1 MQNKKKID
9 EIKKK
14 ILPILKEHRV
24 TRAGIFGSYARGEE
38 KKRSD
43 VDILVEIDDENMS
56 LLGFIGLKN
65 LIEKALRKK
74 VDLVEYA
81 LIRKE
86 LKKNILTEEIPILR

>member
-86 LKKNILTEEIPILR
+86 FKKNILT